1 MEKELLTEEK
11 SYYWTSQMPNDR
23 MKDKKRTTA
32 DEDSNQR
39 MV

>member
-1 MEKELLTEEK
+1 MKDK
-11 SYYWTSQMPNDR
+11 SNYWTSQLPNGQ
-23 MKDKKRTTA
+23 MEDKKRTTA